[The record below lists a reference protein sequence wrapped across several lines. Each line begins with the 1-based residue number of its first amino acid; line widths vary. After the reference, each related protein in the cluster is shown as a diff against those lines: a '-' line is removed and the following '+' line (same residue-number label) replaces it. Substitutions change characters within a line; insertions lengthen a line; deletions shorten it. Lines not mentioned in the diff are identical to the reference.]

1 MAPYRRFA
9 LAVVVAL
16 LVAAPAVTAQQEE
29 TDVTGDW
36 SLTMEGPQGMVNMEV
51 VFKQEDG
58 ELTGT
63 LNGPMGSTELGG
75 KIEGAQISFWI
86 TVDTPNGA
94 FDLLFSGKVEENK
107 KISGVMEADGGGVSS
122 DFTAERREGG
132 D

>member
-1 MAPYRRFA
+1 MAPYRRFT

-16 LVAAPAVTAQQEE
+16 CFGVPAVTAQQEE
-29 TDVTGDW
+29 TDVTGAW

-75 KIEGAQISFWI
+75 EIEGSQISFRI
-86 TVDTPNGA
+86 SVENPNGT

-107 KISGVMEADGGGVSS
+107 KISGVMKAGDGGVSS
-122 DFTAERREGG
+122 DFTAVRREGG